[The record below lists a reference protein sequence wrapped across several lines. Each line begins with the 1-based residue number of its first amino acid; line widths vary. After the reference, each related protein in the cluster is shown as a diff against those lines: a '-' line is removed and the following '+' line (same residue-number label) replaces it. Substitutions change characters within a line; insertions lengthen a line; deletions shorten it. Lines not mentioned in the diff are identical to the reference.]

1 MNRRLTKSM
10 KSVPSCLFS
19 LAVAL
24 ALFISPAQAA
34 SRGEMPLPERLLGAL
49 RSGGFQAGN
58 PMFIRIFKK
67 EAELELWIRK
77 ETPSGPQRFGL
88 FATYPICALSGTL
101 GPKIRKGDSQAPEG
115 FYAVGPKQLNPGSR
129 YHLAF
134 NIGYPN
140 SYDRAHGRTGSAIM
154 VHGNCVS
161 DGCFAM
167 TDPAIEE
174 IYGLAREA
182 LRRGQPFFRV
192 HIFPFR
198 LTGANLAAWSG
209 SPWAPFW
216 RMLREG
222 YAYFE
227 RHKIPPNMEVR
238 GGVYILSGT

>member
-1 MNRRLTKSM
+1 MKKVLT
-10 KSVPSCLFS
+10 CL
-19 LAVAL
+19 LGLGIVL
-24 ALFISPAQAA
+24 VGCLSPAQAA
-34 SRGEMPLPERLLGAL
+34 NRGEMPLPESLLERLHA
-49 RSGGFQAGN
+49 GGFEAGKQI
-58 PMFIRIFKK
+58 FIRIFKK
-67 EAELELWIRK
+67 EAELELWIQK
-77 ETPSGPQRFGL
+77 ESPPAPPQFGL
-88 FATYPICALSGTL
+88 FATYPICAVSGGL
-101 GPKIRKGDSQAPEG
+101 GPKLRQGDSQAPEG

-154 VHGNCVS
+154 VHGSCVS

-167 TDPAIEE
+167 TDPVIEE

-198 LTGANLAAWSG
+198 LTEANLAAWAN

-216 RMLREG
+216 RMLQEG

-227 RHKIPPNMEVR
+227 RYKIPPDMVVR
-238 GGVYILSGT
+238 DKVYVFSGTR